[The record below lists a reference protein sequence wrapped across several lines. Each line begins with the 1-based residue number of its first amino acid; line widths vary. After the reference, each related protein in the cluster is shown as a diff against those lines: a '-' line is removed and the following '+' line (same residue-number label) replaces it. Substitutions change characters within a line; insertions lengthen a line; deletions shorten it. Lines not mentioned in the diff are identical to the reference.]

1 MKAHKIGFRA
11 RFFLEVG
18 AIIAACLVGISI
30 INSQLLEKVYIRNVE
45 RSLEDIAE
53 EAERAG
59 ENYFY
64 VLAEYELTE
73 DVSIDLYD
81 STDNLLYEGGGSF
94 VSGNRLNIVSRKENK
109 DGSYFNVVEADGSTT
124 QYILYGKDFDNGYH
138 IEIFTEKNPIEENA
152 SLAVKVT
159 TSITVL
165 TLVLALVFIFDY
177 SRRFSKP
184 FIQMNEVMERI
195 AGLDFSQKT
204 DIERN
209 DEIGTLA
216 KNINKVSDSLDNAL
230 TELREK
236 NEQLEQDIE
245 KERQLERMRQ
255 EFVSAA
261 SHELKTP
268 IAIIRGYAEGLRMN
282 SGEGDDTLSEYSDII
297 MGEADKMNELVL
309 SMLEQSLYTSGSKA
323 PEKELIY
330 VDEYIR
336 DFLKSVNPIVAE
348 KGISVRYDGCQAA
361 VFADRKQMT
370 RVLSNIFLNACS
382 HVKGEMLIEIS
393 VTDLG
398 AYTMV
403 SVFNTGSFIS
413 EKDKDSIFT
422 SFYRADKAHSRKEG
436 RFGLGLSIVKSI
448 IDNHGCDCGFENKE
462 NGVTFYF
469 TMENATENHEE
480 NYEN

>member
-1 MKAHKIGFRA
+1 MKARKIGFRA

-64 VLAEYELTE
+64 VLSEYELTE

-81 STDNLLYEGGGSF
+81 SVDNLLYEGGGSF
-94 VSGNRLNIVSRKENK
+94 VSGNRLNIVSRKENR

-124 QYILYGKDFDNGYH
+124 QYILYGKDFANGYH

-152 SLAVKVT
+152 ALAVKVT
-159 TSITVL
+159 TSIAVL
-165 TLVLALVFIFDY
+165 TLALALVFIFDY

-195 AGLDFSQKT
+195 ASLDFSKKT
-204 DIERN
+204 DIERY

-230 TELREK
+230 TELRVK

-282 SGEGDDTLSEYSDII
+282 SGDGNDTLSEYSDII

-309 SMLEQSLYTSGSKA
+309 SMLEQSLYTSGRKA
-323 PEKELIY
+323 PEKEIIY
-330 VDEYIR
+330 VDEYVR
-336 DFLKSVNPIVAE
+336 DFLKSVNPIIVE
-348 KGISVRYDGCQAA
+348 KGITVRYDGCRAT

-393 VTDLG
+393 VADAG
-398 AYTMV
+398 AYTRV
-403 SVFNTGSFIS
+403 EVFNTGSFIS

-448 IDNHGCDCGFENKE
+448 VDNHGCDCGFENKE
-462 NGVTFYF
+462 NGVAFYF
-469 TMENATENHEE
+469 TMENAGEKHEE

>member
-1 MKAHKIGFRA
+1 MKIRKLGFRA

-30 INSQLLEKVYIRNVE
+30 INSQLLEKVYINNVE
-45 RSLEDIAE
+45 NSLADIARE
-53 EAERAG
+53 VERAG

-64 VLAEYELTE
+64 VSAEFELTE

-81 STDNLLYEGGGSF
+81 QTDNLLYEGGGSF
-94 VSGNRLNIVSRKENK
+94 VSGNKLNIISRKENK
-109 DGSYFNVVEADGSTT
+109 DGSYFNVVAADGSAT

-138 IEIFTEKNPIEENA
+138 IEVFTEKNPIEENA

-184 FIQMNEVMERI
+184 FIQMNEVMEKI
-195 AGLDFSQKT
+195 ASLDFTQKT
-204 DIERN
+204 DIDRH

-236 NEQLEQDIE
+236 NEQLQEDIE
-245 KERQLERMRQ
+245 KERRLEKMRQ

-282 SGEGDDTLSEYSDII
+282 TQCDDATGEYSDII

-309 SMLEQSLYTSGSKA
+309 SMLEQSLYTSGQKA
-323 PEKELIY
+323 PEKEEFD
-330 VDEYIR
+330 VDQYI
-336 DFLKSVNPIVAE
+336 
-348 KGISVRYDGCQAA
+348 
-361 VFADRKQMT
+361 
-370 RVLSNIFLNACS
+370 
-382 HVKGEMLIEIS
+382 
-393 VTDLG
+393 
-398 AYTMV
+398 
-403 SVFNTGSFIS
+403 
-413 EKDKDSIFT
+413 KD
-422 SFYRADKAHSRKEG
+422 
-436 RFGLGLSIVKSI
+436 
-448 IDNHGCDCGFENKE
+448 
-462 NGVTFYF
+462 
-469 TMENATENHEE
+469 
-480 NYEN
+480 